1 MSFRIGECRVT
12 VSFWFFAILAICAA
26 SGGSV
31 MLYGVF
37 AAVLHESG
45 HIATAYICAGR
56 PPSTL
61 DVTPFGLRM
70 GAMPPG
76 LRPSRELCVCAAG
89 IAVNLAVA
97 AAAFALNASGGVLTA
112 ANICIAAVN
121 AVPVEPLDG
130 GSIVRLLLERTLAP
144 ENTERAMSV
153 ISVISVFFLTL
164 AGTAVLFESR
174 WNFSLLALAL
184 CLAAKLLAWQL

>member
-12 VSFWFFAILAICAA
+12 VSFWFFAILAVCAI

-31 MLYGVF
+31 MLYGMF
-37 AAVLHESG
+37 AAFLHEAG
-45 HIATAYICAGR
+45 HIAAAYICAGR
-56 PPSTL
+56 LPASL

-70 GAMPPG
+70 GAVPPG
-76 LRPSRELCVCAAG
+76 LGSSRELCVCSVG
-89 IAVNLAVA
+89 IAVNLAA
-97 AAAFALNASGGVLTA
+97 AAVSAALNETGGVLTA
-112 ANICIAAVN
+112 ANICVAVVN

-130 GSIVRLLLERTLAP
+130 GSIARLLLERTLAP

-174 WNFSLLALAL
+174 WNFTLLALAL
-184 CLAAKLLAWQL
+184 CLAAKLLAGQL